1 MCAIK
6 WYDRFNIIQV
16 AITSMTNF
24 PCLLMFNFQYAALLF
39 NIFDTEVMSVLA
51 KISMCIYFK
60 FSGES

>member
-1 MCAIK
+1 MIGLTSSS
-6 WYDRFNIIQV
+6 QV

-51 KISMCIYFK
+51 KISMCIFFK
-60 FSGES
+60 FSEES